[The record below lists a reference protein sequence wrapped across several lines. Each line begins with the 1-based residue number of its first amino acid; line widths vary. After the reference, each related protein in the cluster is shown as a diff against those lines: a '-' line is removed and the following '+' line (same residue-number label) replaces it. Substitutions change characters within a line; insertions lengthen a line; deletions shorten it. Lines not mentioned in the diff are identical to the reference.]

1 MTREEIIQY
10 AVQAGLQEI
19 MTTTDPERLEHFAHL
34 IAGAEQARCFE
45 LCGQVEGPPGNLSF
59 YEGVRAC
66 ANAIYAV
73 PEE

>member
-1 MTREEIIQY
+1 MTHEEIIRY
-10 AVQAGLQEI
+10 VVQAGLEEI
-19 MTTTDPERLEHFAHL
+19 MKTSDREKLEHFARL
-34 IAGAEQARCFE
+34 IAGAEQERCFE

>member
-1 MTREEIIQY
+1 MTQEEVMALAI
-10 AVQAGLQEI
+10 QAGLKEVLDKI
-19 MTTTDPERLEHFAHL
+19 GTGKLEHFARL
-34 IAGAEQARCFE
+34 VAEVEQNRCFE
-45 LCGQVEGPPGNLSF
+45 VCGQVEGPAGDFSF

>member
-1 MTREEIIQY
+1 MTREEIIRFV
-10 AVQAGLQEI
+10 VQSGLQEI
-19 MTTTDPERLEHFAHL
+19 MKTVDPDKLEHFANL
-34 IAGAEQARCFE
+34 IAGAEQDRCIDA
-45 LCGQVEGPPGNLSF
+45 CGQVEGPPGNDSF

>member
-1 MTREEIIQY
+1 MTNEEIRSY
-10 AVQAGLQEI
+10 AIQAGLKEVLDS
-19 MTTTDPERLEHFAHL
+19 TGPEKFEHFARL
-34 IAGAEQARCFE
+34 IAGAEQERCFDV
-45 LCGQVEGPPGNLSF
+45 CGQVEGPPGNDSF

>member
-1 MTREEIIQY
+1 MTREEIIRFVAQS
-10 AVQAGLQEI
+10 GLQEI
-19 MTTTDPERLEHFAHL
+19 MKTVDPDKLEHFARL
-34 IAGAEQARCFE
+34 IAGAEQERCFNV
-45 LCGQVEGPPGNLSF
+45 CGQVEGPAGDFSF